1 MEVSIEEELWNVYSY
16 SALHANPRD
25 PSRLSANALLKL
37 CKDTWVFE
45 GSMTEKAVTP
55 AEVQLIF
62 KAELASP
69 TKATPG
75 AGGRGAARSSS
86 EKSDRLDYDEFL
98 STLISIAQR
107 CYPSSSSPEEAMQQL
122 LMDNILPLAPRRK
135 PTDVSSLLKTAPVYE
150 LFKYYEDALLQLFRF
165 YATSSVKSASA
176 RTMIK
181 TTSGAGNK
189 SFDEHASVSASNNG
203 PSSSS
208 SSSSYFTNKKSG
220 SAANENSLANS
231 IGYADFVK
239 FSSDFG
245 LQSSMGLTILD
256 LGDIYLSVIQMGN
269 FETRLRKMTFRE
281 FCEALLRSALTA
293 FKDVAGLSVELKLK
307 STFLYMWRHIQQ
319 SVQDQINSSASS
331 GGGGLNTYKGGLI
344 RGAQI
349 LNEKFISAWEK
360 DGYKDYL
367 DTAPVAPTFNSSASK
382 ASSMLNKLITRSK
395 DALSSSGLNA
405 SRLDER
411 DAASAS
417 LGVGSGSG
425 GGAARRIIVDIDDD
439 ADLGDDRIKPSA
451 LRLLLQNRPDIA
463 SLLHAC
469 VLEEGLESSEK
480 VFHDCKLTSG
490 RNFVQVPKDNP
501 LGGISIGLH
510 VSGTGVPPGVT
521 VVAVDFE
528 RSTLTLSSVVAL
540 SGNFTLT
547 FTTA

>member
-1 MEVSIEEELWNVYSY
+1 
-16 SALHANPRD
+16 
-25 PSRLSANALLKL
+25 
-37 CKDTWVFE
+37 
-45 GSMTEKAVTP
+45 
-55 AEVQLIF
+55 
-62 KAELASP
+62 
-69 TKATPG
+69 
-75 AGGRGAARSSS
+75 
-86 EKSDRLDYDEFL
+86 
-98 STLISIAQR
+98 
-107 CYPSSSSPEEAMQQL
+107 
-122 LMDNILPLAPRRK
+122 
-135 PTDVSSLLKTAPVYE
+135 
-150 LFKYYEDALLQLFRF
+150 
-165 YATSSVKSASA
+165 
-176 RTMIK
+176 
-181 TTSGAGNK
+181 
-189 SFDEHASVSASNNG
+189 
-203 PSSSS
+203 
-208 SSSSYFTNKKSG
+208 
-220 SAANENSLANS
+220 
-231 IGYADFVK
+231 
-239 FSSDFG
+239 
-245 LQSSMGLTILD
+245 MGLTILD
-256 LGDIYLSVIQMGN
+256 LGDIYLSVIQIGN

-293 FKDVAGLSVELKLK
+293 FKDIAGLSVELKLK

-367 DTAPVAPTFNSSASK
+367 DTAPVAPTFNSSSSK

-411 DAASAS
+411 DAASAG
-417 LGVGSGSG
+417 LGLGSVG

-451 LRLLLQNRPDIA
+451 LRLLLQNRPDMA